1 MIESVTLGSK
11 VKSLFKPIHFRV
23 NVKASQTTTFLHNPY
38 QVLVKIQANIP
49 SHKVLVV
56 G

>member
-23 NVKASQTTTFLHNPY
+23 NIKASQTTTLFHNPY
-38 QVLVKIQANIP
+38 QVLVKVQVNIP
-49 SHKVLVV
+49 SHKLLEV